1 MLFFQKPSVAY
12 VLGLGGTCSDGL
24 KGSSMLFVSYGGCGV
39 ACYAN
44 CEGSSVVLNDA
55 NGSNDVIVGSSYCI
69 EGSSVAVHV
78 DSGVDDRCLCG
89 VEGSSDAFNTAVDV
103 VGDQIDCSYGIKGS
117 FIVVCVVAEGP
128 SILIESSIIGN
139 ERFFK
144 SVMI

>member
-1 MLFFQKPSVAY
+1 MLFELCS
-12 VLGLGGTCSDGL
+12 GG
-24 KGSSMLFVSYGGCGV
+24 GV

-78 DSGVDDRCLCG
+78 NSGVDEDIC
-89 VEGSSDAFNTAVDV
+89 SSDVFNTAVDV
-103 VGDQIDCSYGIKGS
+103 VGDQIDCSYGIK
-117 FIVVCVVAEGP
+117 GP

>member
-1 MLFFQKPSVAY
+1 MLFELCS
-12 VLGLGGTCSDGL
+12 GG
-24 KGSSMLFVSYGGCGV
+24 GV

-78 DSGVDDRCLCG
+78 NSGVDEDICVVLKVCFID
-89 VEGSSDAFNTAVDV
+89 VNVAMDV
-103 VGDQIDCSYGIKGS
+103 VGDQIDCSYGIKG
-117 FIVVCVVAEGP
+117 P

-139 ERFFK
+139 ESDGVNSSLMLK
-144 SVMI
+144 LMLLVCGP